1 MGTECW
7 FSDILRS
14 IWEQGR
20 HCGSG
25 RGAEDT
31 VISMEL
37 VEQAV
42 QGSSLFPAG
51 LARAGL
57 VPAARTFMEIG
68 GAKNQKHQ
76 SQEK

>member
-1 MGTECW
+1 MLVLRHPEERMGAREAY
-7 FSDILRS
+7 
-14 IWEQGR
+14 
-20 HCGSG
+20 GSG

-42 QGSSLFPAG
+42 QGSTLFPAG

-57 VPAARTFMEIG
+57 VPAA
-68 GAKNQKHQ
+68 
-76 SQEK
+76 

>member
-1 MGTECW
+1 MGAREAY
-7 FSDILRS
+7 
-14 IWEQGR
+14 
-20 HCGSG
+20 GSG

-42 QGSSLFPAG
+42 QGSTLFPAG

-57 VPAARTFMEIG
+57 VPAA
-68 GAKNQKHQ
+68 
-76 SQEK
+76 

>member
-7 FSDILRS
+7 FLDILRS
-14 IWEQGR
+14 VWEQGR
-20 HCGSG
+20 CYGSG

-42 QGSSLFPAG
+42 RGSTLFPAG

-57 VPAARTFMEIG
+57 VPAA
-68 GAKNQKHQ
+68 
-76 SQEK
+76 